1 VGVKTL
7 NKLEV
12 RHETPE
18 EGIYLYALTG
28 SLFGTTGGYAFV
40 DEIREKSSSGA
51 KGIVV
56 DFSGVDRIDSCG
68 IGIIVS
74 TIWSASEAG
83 CEMVLAAIPERIE
96 RVLTMAMLL
105 DHIGHAET
113 VEGALEKIRSGKTK
127 AED

>member
-1 VGVKTL
+1 MTV

-18 EGIYLYALTG
+18 EGIHIYALTG

-51 KGIVV
+51 KGIIV

-83 CEMVLAAIPERIE
+83 CEMVLAAIPDRIE

-105 DHIGHAET
+105 DHIGHADT
-113 VEGALEKIRSGKTK
+113 VEAALETIKTGNDK
-127 AED
+127 AAE

>member
-1 VGVKTL
+1 MTV

-18 EGIYLYALTG
+18 EGIHIYALTG

-51 KGIVV
+51 KGIIV

-83 CEMVLAAIPERIE
+83 CEMVLAAIPDRIE

-105 DHIGHAET
+105 DHIGHADT
-113 VEGALEKIRSGKTK
+113 VEAALETIKTGNAK
-127 AED
+127 AAE